1 LAETGIEFKIF
12 CYISQEILRKI
23 MLFFD
28 VAFKAVKNFRSKFL
42 LDLFCNGVMGNNV
55 EGTLQNVKCEVEIFF
70 MDLGF

>member
-1 LAETGIEFKIF
+1 
-12 CYISQEILRKI
+12 